1 MEVSLSQETHTYLS
15 RPIIF
20 KLPSCQWLIQ
30 EQQHITAI
38 IVPSLQNIIAI
49 KPKVVLLI
57 YVLEKSYTKVREEI
71 YMAFKFNIY
80 GALQVLQA
88 MMWVNILLLVYVT
101 PI

>member
-1 MEVSLSQETHTYLS
+1 MEVSLSRVTHTYLS

-20 KLPSCQWLIQ
+20 KLPSWLIQ

-57 YVLEKSYTKVREEI
+57 YVSEKSYTKVREEI

-88 MMWVNILLLVYVT
+88 MMWINILLLVYVT
-101 PI
+101 PV